1 MGTEWFRNMVT
12 KDDIPFDPA
21 EMSLLAMRRALP
33 RLDVEKDVMRVLIDV
48 EKRTKNRTEVL
59 KNMEARI

>member
-1 MGTEWFRNMVT
+1 MVT